1 MIKITMEFSKK
12 NIKDV
17 KNSFWDFIK
26 TTPLQYSERLSKKYN
41 CKIYLKREDLTCIWS
56 YKIRWSYNFIN
67 SLNQDERKKWLV
79 CASAWNH
86 AQWFALTCFKLKIK
100 WTIFMPVITPKQKV
114 YKTKQFWQDFI
125 DVILFWDT
133 FDESLKK
140 AFEFRDKNNSLFVH
154 PFDDEKIILWNSTIW
169 LEIFNELEPDY
180 IICPIWWWWL
190 ISWIILSS
198 QILKKSIKIIWVEP
212 VWASSMKTSLENW
225 ENTTISVK
233 SNFVDWASVWRV
245 WEKNFEICKNYRLE
259 VLVSSE
265 DSVCSTILEYLKE
278 DWIIMEP
285 AWALATDILKNLKDK
300 VKWKKI
306 VLIISG
312 WNLDPKRLS
321 EIKEKSF
328 TYESLE
334 NLQN

>member
-1 MIKITMEFSKK
+1 MEFSEK

-17 KNSFWDFIK
+17 KNSFWNFIK

-41 CKIYLKREDLTCIWS
+41 CEIYLKREDLTCIWS
-56 YKIRWSYNFIN
+56 YKIRWAYNFIN
-67 SLNQDERKKWLV
+67 SLNQDEKKKWLV

-86 AQWFALTCFKLKIK
+86 AQWFAFTCSKLKIK
-100 WTIFMPVITPKQKV
+100 WTIFMPIKTPKQKV

-125 DVILFWDT
+125 DVIIFWDI

-140 AFEFRDKNNSLFVH
+140 AFEFRDKNNSIFVH

-169 LEIFNELEPDY
+169 LEIFDELDPDY

-198 QILKKSIKIIWVEP
+198 QILKKSTKIIWVESI
-212 VWASSMKTSLENW
+212 WASSMKISLEKW
-225 ENTTISVK
+225 ENTTISIK
-233 SNFVDWASVWRV
+233 STFVDWASVWRV
-245 WEKNFEICKNYRLE
+245 WEKSFKICHNYWLN
-259 VLVSSE
+259 VFTTPE
-265 DSVCSTILEYLKE
+265 DRVCSTILEFLKE
-278 DWIIMEP
+278 DWINIEP
-285 AWALATDILKNLKDK
+285 AWALAIDILKDLKDK
-300 VKWKKI
+300 VNWKKI

-312 WNLDPKRLS
+312 WNLDPKRLP
-321 EIKEKSF
+321 EIKEKSLK
-328 TYESLE
+328 YESLE